1 MKRAAPVESRGGP
14 INYSDADW
22 ADLVP
27 RSTSEA
33 SPLTAERGVL
43 VRGGCCGQA
52 GVMAETVT
60 VNDVLDGHVGLER

>member
-1 MKRAAPVESRGGP
+1 MKRAAPVESRAARST
-14 INYSDADW
+14 IQTRW